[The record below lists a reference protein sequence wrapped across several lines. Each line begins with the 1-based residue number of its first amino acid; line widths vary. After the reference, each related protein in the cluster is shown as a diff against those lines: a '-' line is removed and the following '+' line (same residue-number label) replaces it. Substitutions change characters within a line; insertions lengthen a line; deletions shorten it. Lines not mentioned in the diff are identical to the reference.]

1 MADGDAQGGPACSN
15 GINLNNLNGT
25 AVAASDPAAADEAP
39 ATTAAAVDGAQQQT
53 GADAGV
59 LARQRAQQT
68 ERPLLPTEEER
79 LRGDILELRAEVAGA
94 RGRHEQSQRQATAQ
108 ASPHATGGRGTRGVS
123 WTDEER
129 NVRSSVY

>member
-1 MADGDAQGGPACSN
+1 M
-15 GINLNNLNGT
+15 
-25 AVAASDPAAADEAP
+25 
-39 ATTAAAVDGAQQQT
+39 
-53 GADAGV
+53 
-59 LARQRAQQT
+59 LARQRAQHT
-68 ERPLLPTEEER
+68 EHPLLPTKEER

>member
-1 MADGDAQGGPACSN
+1 
-15 GINLNNLNGT
+15 
-25 AVAASDPAAADEAP
+25 
-39 ATTAAAVDGAQQQT
+39 
-53 GADAGV
+53 
-59 LARQRAQQT
+59 
-68 ERPLLPTEEER
+68 
-79 LRGDILELRAEVAGA
+79 LELRAEVAGA